1 MPGLQQPPGTDIG
14 ETGGGARG
22 VTGVPTSICAFV
34 GSAPQGPV
42 EEPVRVTSF
51 AEFEGVFGG
60 LSDRSGLGYAV
71 RDFFFNGGE
80 SAIVV
85 RLVAGGLDGSALAEP
100 DYVGPGFHDAAKGIY
115 ALEKAD
121 LFNLLCLPPPTPD
134 GDLPANVWAAALT
147 YCVQRR
153 AFLLVDPPAAATAS
167 TVAGWPAARGL
178 TGAAGSNGAIYFP
191 RIRRPDPLR
200 NGAVGDFAACGA
212 VAGAIARTD
221 ADRGVWKAPANV
233 ALAGVTGLT
242 VTLSDVQNGSLNAAG
257 VNCLRTLPGAGPV
270 VWGART
276 LSGTDAVVD
285 QFKFVPVRR
294 LALYLEESVYRGTQ
308 WVVFEPND
316 EPLWTQ
322 IRLSVGAFLHDLYRQ
337 GAFPAPTDRDAYL
350 VSCGRDT
357 MTQDDIDHGLVR
369 ITVAFAPLRPSEFV
383 MIRIQH
389 RAGDPTG

>member
-1 MPGLQQPPGTDIG
+1 MSGLDFTMPQKASTHWTRLTS
-14 ETGGGARG
+14 
-22 VTGVPTSICAFV
+22 SICCACRRQPRTATCRRTSGRPRSPIAF
-34 GSAPQGPV
+34 
-42 EEPVRVTSF
+42 
-51 AEFEGVFGG
+51 
-60 LSDRSGLGYAV
+60 
-71 RDFFFNGGE
+71 N
-80 SAIVV
+80 
-85 RLVAGGLDGSALAEP
+85 AEP
-100 DYVGPGFHDAAKGIY
+100 SCSWI
-115 ALEKAD
+115 
-121 LFNLLCLPPPTPD
+121 
-134 GDLPANVWAAALT
+134 
-147 YCVQRR
+147 RR
-153 AFLLVDPPAAATAS
+153 PAATVS

-178 TGAAGSNGAIYFP
+178 TGDAARNGAIYFP

-242 VTLSDVQNGSLNAAG
+242 VAVSDVQNGTLNAAG

-276 LSGTDAVVD
+276 LRGTDAVVD

-316 EPLWTQ
+316 EPLWAQ
-322 IRLSVGAFLHDLYRQ
+322 IRLSVGAFLRDLYRQ
-337 GAFPAPTDRDAYL
+337 GAFPAPTDRDAYF

-357 MTQDDIDHGLVR
+357 MTQDDIDHGLVS